1 MRTES
6 VASGRSNKSYTYR
19 VRSRTS
25 EVDETLFSSPT
36 KDVLLKR
43 QTAAPPRDRET
54 VTVITKDLI
63 RNVIVPSKDPS
74 GQSLVLQRSNFHRIK
89 NASKVRSQSAI
100 EQEAINR
107 QHQKEEDMAAA
118 ADRKAK
124 FQELDLSRKQTDGL
138 NDLEEEAKKENEH
151 LLEKARILRMEQ
163 EDKIKKLNELI
174 LNAKCHAIRD
184 VQIKEMD
191 EIQKDIQNED
201 KRLDVIMEVHRVNGV
216 KETELIEEMKQ
227 KQRKEGARQILEQIK
242 FNTENRLLEEEK
254 KNAEAQALVEY
265 MEKLQKEDMK
275 ELQERRNQ
283 QQLQQFEIDEIN
295 RQSQLQKEKR
305 IAQEQIQDQKILEY
319 NKVKAEREEAFE
331 AEQIAVKAAKEHEIQ
346 RLRSLQ
352 ERAQDHQAEQDA
364 LRAKRNQEQNER
376 EWRRKERLA
385 ADHKLKLEAEM
396 RKARDDQINHKLHFQ
411 AIQAQ
416 RERHEFDR
424 VLREQER
431 VTEAEKF
438 EKGKKE
444 ADLAVHSSQLRQ
456 QIKEREQDRIQE
468 RRDFF
473 AQSEEIEANQNEHNR
488 KLQEVIDKK
497 LRELRDAGID
507 EKYINEV
514 TRQIH
519 QPNRLTN

>member
-1 MRTES
+1 MRTDS
-6 VASGRSNKSYTYR
+6 VASGRSNKNTYR

-25 EVDETLFSSPT
+25 DVDETLFSSPT
-36 KDVLLKR
+36 KDSLIKR
-43 QTAAPPRDRET
+43 QQAPRARET

-74 GQSLVLQRSNFHRIK
+74 GQSVVLQRNSFNRIK
-89 NASKVRSQSAI
+89 HASKVRSKLDI
-100 EQEAINR
+100 EQEAKNR
-107 QHQKEEDMAAA
+107 QQKKEENMSAA

-124 FQELDLSRKQTDGL
+124 FQELDLDRQQNDGL

-151 LLEKARILRMEQ
+151 LLEKARSLRMEQ
-163 EDKIKKLNELI
+163 EDEIKRLNELM

-184 VQIKEMD
+184 VQIKERD
-191 EIQKDIQNED
+191 EIHKDLQNED

-216 KETELIEEMKQ
+216 KESEMVEEIKQ
-227 KQRKEGARQILEQIK
+227 RQRKEGARQILEQIK
-242 FNTENRLLEEEK
+242 YNTENRLLDDER

-265 MEKLQKEDMK
+265 MDKLQNEDMR

-283 QQLQQFEIDEIN
+283 QLQLQFEIDEIN
-295 RQSQLQKEKR
+295 RQAQFQKEKR
-305 IAQEQIQDQKILEY
+305 ANQENIQDQKIVEY
-319 NKVKAEREEAFE
+319 NRIKEEREAEFE
-331 AEQIAVKAAKEHEIQ
+331 AEQIAAKAAKEREIQ

-376 EWRRKERLA
+376 EWRRKERSA
-385 ADHKLKLEAEM
+385 AEHKLKLDAEM
-396 RKARDDQINHKLHFQ
+396 KQAREDQINHKMHFQ

-431 VTEAEKF
+431 EIKMEKHEKVTKDAE
-438 EKGKKE
+438 
-444 ADLAVHSSQLRQ
+444 LTVHAKQLRQ
-456 QIKEREQDRIQE
+456 QINENERCRIQE

-473 AQSEEIEANQNEHNR
+473 AQSEEIDANQAEHSK

-497 LRELRDAGID
+497 LDELRQAGID

-519 QPNRLTN
+519 QPKRLTN